1 MGYGLVEEAEGEIA
15 ALTWGVLAPGQRL
28 PLGHRLHLIHAEL
41 LELMERW
48 EPTEVAVEE
57 PFVSQNPRTAIAIG
71 QAQAVALVAAASRGI
86 DAARYAPGEVKRA
99 VTGYGGSSKEQIQRS
114 VCIQL
119 DIEDSDIPE
128 DAADALAVALCHI
141 RARTEKQMLAQG

>member
-1 MGYGLVEEAEGEIA
+1 MEHDLRGARGMLAAQDDLSRYGTIVQD
-15 ALTWGVLAPGQRL
+15 AL
-28 PLGHRLHLIHAEL
+28 EL

-48 EPTEVAVEE
+48 EPTEGAVEE
-57 PFVSQNPRTAIAIG
+57 PFVSQNARTAIAIG
-71 QAQAVALVAAASRGI
+71 QAQADALVAAASRGI

-119 DIEDSDIPE
+119 DIEDSDIAE

-141 RARTEKQMLAQG
+141 RARTEKQILAQG

>member
-28 PLGHRLHLIHAEL
+28 PLGHRLHHIHTGL

-57 PFVSQNPRTAIAIG
+57 PFVSQNARTAIAIG
-71 QAQAVALVAAASRGI
+71 QAQAVALVAAASRGM
-86 DAARYAPGEVKRA
+86 DAARYAPAEVKRV

-114 VCIQL
+114 VCMQL
-119 DIEDSDIPE
+119 DIEDSDVAE

-141 RARTEKQMLAQG
+141 RARTEKQILAQG